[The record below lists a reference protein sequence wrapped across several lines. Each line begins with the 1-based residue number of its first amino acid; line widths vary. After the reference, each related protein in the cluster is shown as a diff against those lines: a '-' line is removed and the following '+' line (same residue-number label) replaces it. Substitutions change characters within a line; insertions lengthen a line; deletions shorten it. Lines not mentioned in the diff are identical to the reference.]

1 MTVSRTALI
10 TVRAKARSL
19 SIWFEDAEGNQ
30 ITEVT
35 GGETFYICGEY
46 LEDSTPLSDENI
58 HIYVTDSA
66 GNPTQFL
73 ATVKTDTTGKYSCPA
88 EAPSVDEDTIYYF
101 RAYDDEQKPA
111 I

>member
-1 MTVSRTALI
+1 MTVSRTASI
-10 TVRAKARSL
+10 TVKAKARSL
-19 SIWFEDAEGNQ
+19 SIWFEDSQGNQ

-35 GGETFYICGEY
+35 EGETFYICGEY

-58 HIYVTDSA
+58 HIYETDSA
-66 GNPTQFL
+66 GNPTRFV
-73 ATVKTDTTGKYSCPA
+73 ATVKTDTTGKYSCSVQ
-88 EAPSVDEDTIYYF
+88 APSVDEDTIYYF

>member
-1 MTVSRTALI
+1 MTVSRTASI
-10 TVRAKARSL
+10 TVKAKARSL
-19 SIWFEDAEGNQ
+19 SIWFEDSQGNQ

-35 GGETFYICGEY
+35 EGETFYICGEY

-58 HIYVTDSA
+58 HIYETDSA
-66 GNPTQFL
+66 GNPSRFV
-73 ATVKTDTTGKYSCPA
+73 ATVKTDATGKYSCPA